1 MKNNKNTAAAAAELI
16 TPTIEALGCSLWDIE
31 YVKEGAD
38 MILRITIDNK
48 DGVNI
53 EHCEAVSRAI
63 DPLLDEAAIIEGHY
77 ILEVSSPGVERE
89 LRLDWHYTECIGER
103 VRLMLFAPID
113 GTRRFEGVLEDFK
126 DGTITLNTGSQTITI
141 ERAAVSKSETVF
153 DWNTK

>member
-38 MILRITIDNK
+38 MILRITIDNAE
-48 DGVNI
+48 GVNI

-63 DPLLDEAAIIEGHY
+63 DPLLDDAAIIEGHY

-89 LRLDWHYTECIGER
+89 LRLDWHYSASIGEK

-113 GTRRFEGVLEDFK
+113 GTRRFEGILKDYK
-126 DGTITLNTGSQTITI
+126 DGIITLEVEEKDISI
-141 ERAAVSKSETVF
+141 EKNAVSKAETVF
-153 DWNTK
+153 DWNSK